1 MKIVVSLPRVRKITS
16 FQVHLSLFT
25 NFCFTC
31 QRQVFNGV
39 LFSKETCNKIIILCL
54 DYYVLIMMLRLRWK
68 NLKAGKISDI
78 KVKHRAFCCFFL
90 VQTFKVVFAN
100 KTVNFSKH
108 YLLEGFI
115 KFFLNVCIQMPVMKN
130 DRYIQ
135 IYKYLYNFIS
145 SEAYPFTAY
154 AGITHRTF
162 SENQSEQTYKTIS
175 MLHIYKT

>member
-25 NFCFTC
+25 NFCFTG
-31 QRQVFNGV
+31 QRQLFNGV
-39 LFSKETCNKIIILCL
+39 LFSKETCNKITILCL

-78 KVKHRAFCCFFL
+78 KVKLRGFCCFFL
-90 VQTFKVVFAN
+90 VQTFKVVFAK

-108 YLLEGFI
+108 YCAGRVYKVFI
-115 KFFLNVCIQMPVMKN
+115 H
-130 DRYIQ
+130 

-145 SEAYPFTAY
+145 SKAAVYKCFT
-154 AGITHRTF
+154 
-162 SENQSEQTYKTIS
+162 K
-175 MLHIYKT
+175 

>member
-1 MKIVVSLPRVRKITS
+1 MNTFSILKKSSWFLWNSRLITPRKKNYFFLSTS
-16 FQVHLSLFT
+16 FSFYQFLLYFRGRRHL
-25 NFCFTC
+25 
-31 QRQVFNGV
+31 FNGV
-39 LFSKETCNKIIILCL
+39 LFSKETFNEIILLCL
-54 DYYVLIMMLRLRWK
+54 DYYVLIMMLRLWWK

-78 KVKHRAFCCFFL
+78 KVKRRAFCCFFL

-115 KFFLNVCIQMPVMKN
+115 KFFLNVCIQIPVMKN

-162 SENQSEQTYKTIS
+162 SEN
-175 MLHIYKT
+175 

>member
-78 KVKHRAFCCFFL
+78 KVKLRGFCCFFL
-90 VQTFKVVFAN
+90 VQTFKVVFAK
-100 KTVNFSKH
+100 KTVNFSIH
-108 YLLEGFI
+108 YCAGRVYKVFI
-115 KFFLNVCIQMPVMKN
+115 H
-130 DRYIQ
+130 

-145 SEAYPFTAY
+145 SKAAVYKCFT
-154 AGITHRTF
+154 
-162 SENQSEQTYKTIS
+162 K
-175 MLHIYKT
+175 